1 MIAESV
7 ALRAVR
13 SEAPLGDG
21 EKAWQRAVFDL
32 AFFSSL
38 GVWSSCTFFFSFFLN
53 CLSPLRRQLK
63 KKRKGIQLSDVAHFG
78 SQSRPVAPR
87 PRRLRRREA
96 CSRSRG
102 IGLSV
107 RGERLFPFLTID

>member
-38 GVWSSCTFFFSFFLN
+38 GVWSSCAFFFSFFLN
-53 CLSPLRRQLK
+53 CLSPLLRQLK
-63 KKRKGIQLSDVAHFG
+63 KSEREFSSLM
-78 SQSRPVAPR
+78 SRTSALNLVQW
-87 PRRLRRREA
+87 LR
-96 CSRSRG
+96 
-102 IGLSV
+102 GLGGFV
-107 RGERLFPFLTID
+107 DERLAVAVAASGSR